1 MACEISHGR
10 VEECKDSVSGL
21 KAIYIINYD
30 DLNEDNADFDTVT
43 ADEDDQ
49 LEFWTP
55 VDTASA
61 LQLYKYELKST
72 ANALNTT
79 INASRDNGTTFFSQ
93 ELVVNLKRQ
102 DVVTHKQVKLL
113 AYGRPR
119 IIARSMTDQF
129 FMLGFAQGCDVS
141 AGTIGT
147 GASLGDFNGYQL
159 TFTAEEEL
167 PPLFIDCADE
177 TGLVAVFNTDGSA
190 GTGID
195 ANINTN

>member
-1 MACEISHGR
+1 MSCDITHGR

-21 KAIYIINYD
+21 KAIYIINFD
-30 DLNEDNADFDTVT
+30 DLNEDTATFDTGT
-43 ADEDDQ
+43 PGEEDQ
-49 LEFWTP
+49 LVTWTP
-55 VDTASA
+55 ASA
-61 LQLYKYELKST
+61 LTMYKYELKST

-79 INASRDNGTTFFSQ
+79 INASRDNGTTFFGQ

-147 GASLGDFNGYQL
+147 GAALGDFNGYQL
-159 TFTAEEEL
+159 TFMAEEEL
-167 PPLFIDCADE
+167 PPLFIDCSTEATLATAFAD
-177 TGLVAVFNTDGSA
+177 GA
-190 GTGID
+190 GTD
-195 ANINTN
+195 AAIETS

>member
-1 MACEISHGR
+1 MSCDITHGR

-21 KAIYIINYD
+21 KAIYIINFD
-30 DLNEDNADFDTVT
+30 DLNEDTATFDTGTPGEEDELVT
-43 ADEDDQ
+43 
-49 LEFWTP
+49 WTP
-55 VDTASA
+55 ASA
-61 LQLYKYELKST
+61 LTMYKYELKST

-79 INASRDNGTTFFSQ
+79 INASRDNGTTFFAQ

-147 GASLGDFNGYQL
+147 GAALGDFNGYQL
-159 TFTAEEEL
+159 TFMAEEEL
-167 PPLFIDCADE
+167 PPLFIAATNEAQLATAFADGAA
-177 TGLVAVFNTDGSA
+177 TDAVIVTS
-190 GTGID
+190 
-195 ANINTN
+195 

>member
-1 MACEISHGR
+1 MSCDITHGR

-21 KAIYIINYD
+21 KAIYIINFD
-30 DLNEDNADFDTVT
+30 DLNEDTATFDTAT
-43 ADEDDQ
+43 AGEEDQ
-49 LEFWTP
+49 LVTWTP
-55 VDTASA
+55 ASA
-61 LQLYKYELKST
+61 LTMYKYELKST

-79 INASRDNGTTFFSQ
+79 INASRDNGTTFFGQ

-147 GASLGDFNGYQL
+147 GAALGDFNGYQL
-159 TFTAEEEL
+159 TFMAEEEL
-167 PPLFIDCADE
+167 PPLFIDCSNEAE
-177 TGLVAVFNTDGSA
+177 LKTAFADGSA
-190 GTGID
+190 TD
-195 ANINTN
+195 AVIETS

>member
-1 MACEISHGR
+1 MSCDITHGR

-21 KAIYIINYD
+21 KAIYIINFD
-30 DLNEDNADFDTVT
+30 DLNEDTATFDTGTPGEEDELVT
-43 ADEDDQ
+43 
-49 LEFWTP
+49 WTP
-55 VDTASA
+55 ASA
-61 LQLYKYELKST
+61 LTMYKYELKST

-79 INASRDNGTTFFSQ
+79 INASRDNGTTFFGQ

-147 GASLGDFNGYQL
+147 GAALGDFNGYQL
-159 TFTAEEEL
+159 TFMAEEEL
-167 PPLFIDCADE
+167 PPLFIDCSNEAE
-177 TGLVAVFNTDGSA
+177 LKTAFADGSA
-190 GTGID
+190 TD
-195 ANINTN
+195 AVIETS

>member
-1 MACEISHGR
+1 MSCEISHGR

-21 KAIYIINYD
+21 KAIYIINFD
-30 DLNEDNADFDTVT
+30 DLNEDSAVFDTANADES
-43 ADEDDQ
+43 DE
-49 LEFWTP
+49 LESWIP
-55 VDTASA
+55 VDTATP
-61 LQLYKYELKST
+61 LNIYKYELKST

-79 INASRDNGTTFFSQ
+79 INASRDNGTTFFTQ

-113 AYGRPR
+113 SYGRPR

-129 FMLGFAQGCDVS
+129 FLLGFAQGCYVS

-147 GASLGDFNGYQL
+147 GAALGDFNGYQL

-167 PPLFIDCADE
+167 PPLFIDCNKEEDPT
-177 TGLVAVFNTDGSA
+177 TGLDAVFNNGTD
-190 GTGID
+190 D
-195 ANINTN
+195 ANIVSN

>member
-1 MACEISHGR
+1 MSCEISHGR

-30 DLNEDNADFDTVT
+30 DLNEDNATFDTGT
-43 ADEDDQ
+43 TDEEDE
-49 LEFWTP
+49 LVSWTP
-55 VDTASA
+55 AAPLSM
-61 LQLYKYELKST
+61 YKYELKST

-141 AGTIGT
+141 AGTIGS
-147 GASLGDFNGYQL
+147 GAALGDFNGYQL

-167 PPLFIDCADE
+167 PPLFIDAATEADLE
-177 TGLVAVFNTDGSA
+177 LAFADGSA
-190 GTGID
+190 VNATIV
-195 ANINTN
+195 TS

>member
-30 DLNEDNADFDTVT
+30 DLNEDSAVFDTVT
-43 ADEDDQ
+43 PDESDE
-49 LEFWTP
+49 LETWTP
-55 VDTASA
+55 VDTGSR

-129 FMLGFAQGCDVS
+129 FLLGFAQGCDVS
-141 AGTIGT
+141 AGTIGS
-147 GASLGDFNGYQL
+147 GAALGDFNGYQL

-167 PPLFIDCADE
+167 PPLFIDCSSE
-177 TGLVAVFNTDGSA
+177 STLEGVFNNGTDDGQIVS
-190 GTGID
+190 
-195 ANINTN
+195 N

>member
-1 MACEISHGR
+1 MSCDITHGR

-21 KAIYIINYD
+21 KAIYIINFD
-30 DLNEDNADFDTVT
+30 DLNEDTATFDTGT
-43 ADEDDQ
+43 PGEEDQ
-49 LEFWTP
+49 LVTWTP
-55 VDTASA
+55 ASA
-61 LQLYKYELKST
+61 LTMYKYELKST

-79 INASRDNGTTFFSQ
+79 INASRDNGTTFFAQ

-113 AYGRPR
+113 SYGRPR

-147 GASLGDFNGYQL
+147 GAALGDFNGYQL
-159 TFTAEEEL
+159 TFMAEEEL
-167 PPLFIDCADE
+167 PPLFIAATNE
-177 TGLVAVFNTDGSA
+177 AQLATAFADGSA
-190 GTGID
+190 TD
-195 ANINTN
+195 AVIVTS

>member
-1 MACEISHGR
+1 MACDITHGR

-21 KAIYIINYD
+21 KAIYIINFD
-30 DLNEDNADFDTVT
+30 DLNEDTATFDTGTPGEEDELVT
-43 ADEDDQ
+43 
-49 LEFWTP
+49 WTP
-55 VDTASA
+55 ASA
-61 LQLYKYELKST
+61 LTMYKYELKST

-79 INASRDNGTTFFSQ
+79 INASRDNGTTFFAQ

-113 AYGRPR
+113 SYGRPR

-147 GASLGDFNGYQL
+147 GAALGDFNGYQL
-159 TFTAEEEL
+159 TFMAEEEL
-167 PPLFIDCADE
+167 PPLFIAATNEAQLATAFADGAA
-177 TGLVAVFNTDGSA
+177 TDAVIVTS
-190 GTGID
+190 
-195 ANINTN
+195 